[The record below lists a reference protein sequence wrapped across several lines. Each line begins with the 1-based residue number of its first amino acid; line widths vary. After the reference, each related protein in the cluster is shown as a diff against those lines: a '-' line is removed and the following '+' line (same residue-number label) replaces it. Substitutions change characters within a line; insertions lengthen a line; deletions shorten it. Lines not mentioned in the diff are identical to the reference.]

1 MRKRRLRL
9 KIKLILIAAT
19 AALIVLVVL
28 FFNNATSVILA
39 VSSANMRAYNTV
51 AVNSAVGDILLG
63 GLSYDDIVT
72 VTYNDEGD
80 VSTISANSSTVNSI
94 ARRAAYFT
102 QTNLTELS
110 QSGVDIPLGAFT
122 GIEALSGYG
131 KMLNVKIVPVVST
144 ECSFI
149 SRFVSAGI
157 NQTLHSIFIEVVT
170 DITIV
175 LASRTERVLATAE
188 VLVCESIINGKIPQ
202 IYLQG
207 GLLGSGSLVPQ

>member
-9 KIKLILIAAT
+9 KIKLILIAAI